1 MINTEVFRICMLKYT
16 CRDAEKWLHFIK
28 NLSTISIKSQSPNL
42 SVARRPFPDEFP
54 KTSNDLG
61 I

>member
-1 MINTEVFRICMLKYT
+1 MLKYT

-28 NLSTISIKSQSPNL
+28 NLSTISIKSQSLKL
-42 SVARRPFPDEFP
+42 SIARRPFPDEFP
-54 KTSNDLG
+54 KTSDNLA

>member
-1 MINTEVFRICMLKYT
+1 MINTKVFRICMLKYT

-28 NLSTISIKSQSPNL
+28 NLSTISINSQSLNL
-42 SVARRPFPDEFP
+42 SIACHPLPDEFP
-54 KTSNDLG
+54 KTSDNLA